1 VKRAFTSSI
10 ETLSVSE
17 KLDPTPSLKFTVI
30 VFPDEKIYPESEI
43 PVPTAAPETDV
54 IIIGRECPENVI

>member
-17 KLDPTPSLKFTVI
+17 KLDPTPSLKFITI
-30 VFPDEKIYPESEI
+30 VFPEEKLYPASE
-43 PVPTAAPETDV
+43 VPAPIAAPETDV
-54 IIIGRECPENVI
+54 MVIG